1 VDKSIGRRLLFLLIL
16 LLFIFN
22 ILAVLNLSTVGVS
35 AAEYPAV
42 YIEPANTT
50 DSALA
55 KGSIYA
61 ISIKTNYT
69 GDDINS
75 WQFTLSYDPNIL
87 KIGIDGSNC
96 TDIWT
101 GGYVGGVL
109 KRFFETTGKLIV
121 PDSENVYVNDILMI
135 KPDNYTINYQTGMIM
150 FTTAPG
156 NGVQVKATYLYC
168 LINGDL
174 ITKDKDPNAMFNP
187 GTYNNTAG
195 RLELT
200 GALLFYIFPPAPLTS
215 GPGTLANVTFA
226 VVGVG
231 ESNIILGLET
241 KLIGMIAP
249 DYEDPYNIVD
259 GATMPDHLGHGY
271 FNNIPP
277 ETHDVA
283 ITSLNAP
290 AETPL
295 GDPVSINIT
304 VANEGSFNES
314 VTVTVSYNSTEIGNT
329 TFSLNSGMSETVF
342 LSWNTTSL
350 SPGNYTIMA
359 EAEIAE
365 DKEPAD
371 NVSTIKVTLKP
382 VHDVAVVKVEVPSQA
397 FAGTLVTIN
406 VTVANEG
413 HYEENVN
420 LTVSYGREVLQP
432 PYWLE
437 YGTINT
443 TTFMLAQRP
452 TSKTVPVVWNTTGVD
467 IMYTYIINATA
478 IIPLD
483 IDLKSNKTDNKNATQ
498 TIKLKL
504 GPDVAIKLILAPAQ
518 VFIGD
523 VATIEVKVETT
534 ENATAE
540 VKVTYDTNIN
550 IGTPQRV
557 SLSLGKLTSVFFYWN
572 TTNLNPGEYT
582 LTAEAILDG
591 DPKPKNNIVSG
602 NIIDVKSPIGTI
614 AGTVVDASTGDPI
627 EGATIT
633 ANGYSVTT
641 DTEGQYTIQLLHET
655 YTVTASA
662 TKYHSQSKPATVTAE
677 TTTTLNFTLTPI
689 NGTIS
694 GTVTD
699 SSTGNPIAGAT
710 VTANGISVST
720 GADGTYTIEVPPGTY
735 NVTVSADG
743 YKDSSKTNIAVGA
756 EEAKIVDFELKPIQP
771 LNILLYAGVAAVAII
786 VIAGIGVYF
795 LKFRKPT

>member
-16 LLFIFN
+16 LLFVFN
-22 ILAVLNLSTVGVS
+22 ILAVLNSNTIG
-35 AAEYPAV
+35 AETPEYPAV

-50 DSALA
+50 DPALT
-55 KGSIYA
+55 KGSIYT

-69 GDDINS
+69 EDDINS
-75 WQFTLSYDPNIL
+75 WMFTLSYNPHIL
-87 KIGIDGSNC
+87 KIGIDGLNY
-96 TDIWT
+96 TDIWNGT
-101 GGYVGGVL
+101 GT
-109 KRFFETTGKLIV
+109 KKSFETTGKLIV
-121 PDSENVYVNDILMI
+121 PDSEDVYVNDILMI
-135 KPDNYTINYQTGMIM
+135 KPDNYTIDYRTGMIT
-150 FTTAPG
+150 FTTAPAE
-156 NGVQVKATYLYC
+156 GVEVKATYKYALS
-168 LINGDL
+168 NGDL
-174 ITKDKDPNAMFNP
+174 ITKEKNINAMFNP

-200 GALLFYIFPPAPLTS
+200 GAFFFYIFPPAPLTS

-231 ESNIILGLET
+231 ESNIILGPET
-241 KLIGMIAP
+241 NLIGMIAP
-249 DYEDPYNIVD
+249 DYKDPYPIVG

-277 ETHDVA
+277 LTHDVA

-329 TFSLNSGMSETVF
+329 TFSLNSGLSETVF
-342 LSWNTTSL
+342 FSWNTIGL
-350 SPGNYTIMA
+350 SSGNYTIMA

-413 HYEENVN
+413 HYGENVN

-452 TSKTVPVVWNTTGVD
+452 TSKTVTVVWNTTGVD

-478 IIPLD
+478 IIPVD

-504 GPDVAIKLILAPAQ
+504 GPDVAIVSILPPPTQ
-518 VFIGD
+518 VFVGD
-523 VATIEVKVETT
+523 IATIEVKLSTT

-540 VKVTYDTNIN
+540 VKVTCDTNIS
-550 IGTPQRV
+550 IGPQRV
-557 SLSLGKLTSVFFYWN
+557 SLSSGKLTSVFFYWN

-602 NIIDVKSPIGTI
+602 DIIDVKSPIGTI
-614 AGTVVDASTGDPI
+614 AGTVVDASTEDPI

-735 NVTVSADG
+735 NVTVSMNG
-743 YKDSSKTNIAVGA
+743 YKDSSKTDITVGA
-756 EEAKIVDFELKPIQP
+756 EEAKIVDFELTPIQP
-771 LNILLYAGVAAVAII
+771 LNILLYAGVAAIAI
-786 VIAGIGVYF
+786 VIIGAIAVYF